1 MKKALSFG
9 FIICL
14 LGMKVHAQNGKITV
28 TVTNFKSQKGL
39 VLCCL
44 NNKEDGFPGE
54 QNKALSCQKISIAG
68 SKVQFTFLNVV
79 PGTYALAAY
88 HDENNDGTLNT
99 NFLGIPKEGVGVS
112 NNKMRNFSSPKYNEA
127 KFAVPA
133 NGEIKME
140 IKLKNYN

>member
-1 MKKALSFG
+1 MKKTFLSG
-9 FIICL
+9 FIIFL
-14 LGMKVHAQNGKITV
+14 LAMKVHAQNGKIIV

-44 NNKEDGFPGE
+44 NNKEDGFPGK
-54 QNKALSCQKISIAG
+54 QNKALSCQKIDLAG
-68 SKVQFTFLNVV
+68 SKVQFTFLNVL

>member
-1 MKKALSFG
+1 MKKTFLSG
-9 FIICL
+9 FIIFL
-14 LGMKVHAQNGKITV
+14 LAMKVHAQNGKIIV

-44 NNKEDGFPGE
+44 NNKEDGFPGK
-54 QNKALSCQKISIAG
+54 QNKALSCQKIDLAG
-68 SKVQFTFLNVV
+68 SKVQFTFLNVL

-112 NNKMRNFSSPKYNEA
+112 NNKMRNFSSPKYNDA
-127 KFAVPA
+127 KFVVTA

>member
-1 MKKALSFG
+1 MKRNFLSG
-9 FIICL
+9 FIIFL
-14 LGMKVHAQNGKITV
+14 LAMKVHGQNGTIII

-44 NNKEDGFPGE
+44 NNKEDGFPGK
-54 QNKALSCQKISIAG
+54 QNKAVSCQKIGITG
-68 SKVQFTFLNVV
+68 STMQLTFLNVL
-79 PGTYALAAY
+79 PGTYAVAAY

-112 NNKMRNFSSPKYNEA
+112 NNKMRTFSAPKYNDA
-127 KFAVPA
+127 KFVLPA

-140 IKLKNYN
+140 IKLKYYN